1 MLTIAEQLIKEVK
14 TGGSMGFSN
23 HAQVGFMILRNLG
36 LAESKVRTLNFR
48 KAKCHLFKRLM
59 EEIPWETLLRDKGT
73 EQRWHLFKNAFL
85 REQEFSI
92 PCVRIA

>member
-14 TGGSMGFSN
+14 TGSSMGFSN
-23 HAQVGFMILRNLG
+23 HAQVGFMILRNSG

-59 EEIPWETLLRDKGT
+59 GEIPWETLLRDKGT
-73 EQRWHLFKNAFL
+73 VRSWQHFKDAFL
-85 REQEFSI
+85 RSQQRSI
-92 PCVRIA
+92 PLA